1 MRNTVPA
8 VTALFWVTKLL
19 TTAMGETASDYLVK
33 TIDPVVA
40 VGGAFL
46 LFAAALVL
54 QFAVRRYIPWVY
66 WSAVLMVAVFGT
78 MVADVLHVELGIPY
92 LVSTVVF
99 AVALATVFVVW
110 YTTQRTLSVHR
121 IDSRAR
127 QFFYWCAVLM
137 TFALGT
143 ALGDLTAVTFGLGY
157 FASALVFGILF
168 AIPGI
173 AYRWWGLGATA
184 AFWSAYVL
192 TRPFGA
198 SRLRRSRRVP
208 RARWARAGHGPGEY
222 RAAGGDRRVRR
233 RPQPPRRPDGRR
245 AVRGRLAGAVD
256 VVRFV
261 SAPLRTFAAAR
272 PPAHVPNCRSRSARG
287 RERAR
292 AQKSPA
298 FQAGL
303 LLLSQPVCVCQTQR
317 VSRTQCA
324 TRDSNP
330 QPSDP

>member
-92 LVSTVVF
+92 LVSTVVL
-99 AVALATVFVVW
+99 AVALAAVFVVW
-110 YTTQRTLSVHR
+110 YATQRTLSVHR

-198 SRLRRSRRVP
+198 SVSDGLAVSHARGGLALGTGPVSIALLAAIVVCVAVLSRRGG
-208 RARWARAGHGPGEY
+208 RTAGEP
-222 RAAGGDRRVRR
+222 
-233 RPQPPRRPDGRR
+233 
-245 AVRGRLAGAVD
+245 
-256 VVRFV
+256 
-261 SAPLRTFAAAR
+261 SAAA
-272 PPAHVPNCRSRSARG
+272 
-287 RERAR
+287 
-292 AQKSPA
+292 SPA
-298 FQAGL
+298 
-303 LLLSQPVCVCQTQR
+303 
-317 VSRTQCA
+317 
-324 TRDSNP
+324 
-330 QPSDP
+330 PSTSSAS

>member
-19 TTAMGETASDYLVK
+19 TTAMGETASDFLVK
-33 TIDPVVA
+33 TIDPVIAVA
-40 VGGAFL
+40 AGFVV
-46 LFAAALVL
+46 FAAALTL

-78 MVADVLHVELGIPY
+78 MVADVLHVELGVPY
-92 LVSTVVF
+92 AVSTVVF
-99 AVALATVFVVW
+99 AIALAAVFVLW
-110 YTTQRTLSVHR
+110 YLTQRTLSVHR

-127 QFFYWCAVLM
+127 QVFYWCAVLA

-168 AIPGI
+168 AVPGI

-198 SRLRRSRRVP
+198 SVSDGLAVSHARGGLALGTGPVSLALLAAIVVCVAALSRRGG
-208 RARWARAGHGPGEY
+208 RTAGE
-222 RAAGGDRRVRR
+222 
-233 RPQPPRRPDGRR
+233 
-245 AVRGRLAGAVD
+245 
-256 VVRFV
+256 
-261 SAPLRTFAAAR
+261 PLAAA
-272 PPAHVPNCRSRSARG
+272 
-287 RERAR
+287 
-292 AQKSPA
+292 SPA
-298 FQAGL
+298 AE
-303 LLLSQPVCVCQTQR
+303 P
-317 VSRTQCA
+317 A
-324 TRDSNP
+324 A
-330 QPSDP
+330 